1 MGGPAERRFL
11 RDSCRRSDLDSV
23 LEISS
28 LVDNLRSPLSVR
40 IPDCPICQ
48 GTADGLCAPRHVEAW
63 SDLTASEQF
72 AMLAQ
77 LGEALSNGA
86 RGFTLA
92 VDQGHLR
99 LCLPAQSAQ
108 PYRLTTGGDD
118 PLLPLLA
125 QRIDAADKVDLAI
138 AFAMESGVQVITPW
152 FRDLIDRGG
161 RLRIVVG
168 DYLDVTEPAAL
179 SQLSDIEG
187 AQVRVFETGS
197 GSFHPKAWLF
207 RAENTLGSAIVG
219 SSNLSRAALTSG
231 VEWNLHSENATDVV
245 ATAFDQ
251 LWAHPQ
257 VRQLTSDWISSYS
270 QRRRSTPLTSLA
282 KAIVDSEPPDPP
294 PLPHPIQQVALKALQ
309 ETRRTGHRAGL
320 VVLATGLGK
329 TWLAAFDSL
338 PFARVLFVA
347 HRDEI
352 LAQAM
357 ASFRR
362 IRPDARFGRFD
373 GNDKDED
380 AEILFASI
388 QTLGRVG
395 HLRRFA
401 PDAFDYIVVDEF
413 HHASAA
419 SYRGLLDHFTPRFLL
434 GLTATPDRSDGADL
448 LTLCGDNLVYHC
460 DLFDGIEAN
469 LLSPFRYLGVADE
482 VDYSQIPWRSTQFD
496 PTALEAALATEA
508 RAANALDQFKR
519 HRDGP
524 AIGFCCS
531 VRHAEFMADYFREQ
545 GFRAV
550 AVHSGPGS
558 APRTTSLEQLGQGEI
573 DILFAVDMFNEGV
586 DVPKIGTVMMLR
598 PTESVILW
606 LQQLGRGLRRVEGKV
621 LRVIDYIGNHRI
633 FLTKLR
639 ALLEAGPGDR
649 SLAQKLDQVINGAL
663 QLPPGCSVTY
673 DLKVIEI
680 LRDLLRQKSGIEEM
694 EGQYRDF
701 RLRNGQRPTAT
712 EIARMGFDPTK
723 SGHGSWFDFV
733 RDMGDPVDARAV
745 TSVGDLLRQLER
757 DRTLTLEALNAII
770 SLASGGPAPEEGLAF
785 WAFNSLLRRE
795 GERLYLS
802 RPDPG
807 GVGAKMAAELAEW
820 RASVQI
826 EKQVDEPPTPYA
838 GAGPQLWREYMREEI
853 PPLFGST
860 FSPGN
865 WNSGIVRLDNDLILL
880 TTLKKGG
887 LTTGNHYEDHFL
899 GADRM
904 QWQSQTQ
911 TRQDSHIGRM
921 ITGNAPGARIHLFVR
936 NGKLRNGKGAPFL
949 YCGRP
954 AFEGWEGEG
963 PITVTWRLSEAVPAH
978 LRASF
983 GIKGPQS

>member
-1 MGGPAERRFL
+1 MLAHLSEA
-11 RDSCRRSDLDSV
+11 
-23 LEISS
+23 
-28 LVDNLRSPLSVR
+28 LRS
-40 IPDCPICQ
+40 
-48 GTADGLCAPRHVEAW
+48 
-63 SDLTASEQF
+63 
-72 AMLAQ
+72 
-77 LGEALSNGA
+77 GA
-86 RGFTLA
+86 RGFVLA
-92 VDQGHLR
+92 VDHGHLR
-99 LCLPAQSAQ
+99 FRLTTQSTQ
-108 PYRLTTGGDD
+108 RDRLTTGGDD

-125 QRIDAADKVDLAI
+125 QRIDAADKVDLVV

-161 RLRIVVG
+161 QLRIVVG
-168 DYLDVTEPAAL
+168 DYMDVTEPAAL
-179 SQLSDIEG
+179 SLLSDIEG

-207 RAENTLGSAIVG
+207 RAENTTGAAIVG
-219 SSNLSRAALTSG
+219 SSNLSRTALTSG

-257 VRQLTSDWISSYS
+257 TRQLTADWISSYS
-270 QRRRSTPLTSLA
+270 HRRRSTPLTGLA
-282 KAIVDSEPPDPP
+282 QAIVDSEPPAPP
-294 PLPHPIQQVALKALQ
+294 PHPHQIQLAALRALQ

-357 ASFRR
+357 AAFRR
-362 IRPDARFGRFD
+362 IRPEARFGRFD
-373 GNDKDED
+373 GNEKDED

-388 QTLGRVG
+388 QTIGRVG

-401 PDAFDYIVVDEF
+401 PDAFDYVVVDEF

-419 SYRGLLDHFTPRFLL
+419 SYRGVLDHFTPRFLL

-460 DLFDGIEAN
+460 DLFDGIEAG
-469 LLSPFRYLGVADE
+469 LLSPFRYLGVADD
-482 VDYSQIPWRSTQFD
+482 VDYAQIPWRSTQFD
-496 PTALEAALATEA
+496 PTALEAALATEG

-531 VRHAEFMADYFREQ
+531 VRHAEFMADYFRRQ

-550 AVHSGPGS
+550 AVHSGPES
-558 APRTTSLEQLGQGEI
+558 APRSTSLEQLGRGEI

-649 SLAQKLDQVINGAL
+649 SLAQKLDQVVNGAL
-663 QLPPGCSVTY
+663 QLPPGCSVIY
-673 DLKVIEI
+673 DLTVIEI
-680 LRDLLRQKSGIEEM
+680 LRDLLRPKSGMEEM

-701 RLRNGQRPTAT
+701 RLRNGKRPTAT
-712 EIARMGFDPTK
+712 EIARMGFDPSK
-723 SGHGSWFDFV
+723 SGHGGWFDFV
-733 RDMGDPVDARAV
+733 RDMGDPVDARAIA
-745 TSVGDLLRQLER
+745 SVGDLLRQIER
-757 DRTLTLEALNAII
+757 DRTLTPEAIRALQ
-770 SLASGGPAPEEGLAF
+770 SLRHNRPVSEEGLAF
-785 WAFNSLLRRE
+785 WAFSPLVRKE
-795 GERLYLS
+795 GERLSLT
-802 RPDPG
+802 RPDPE
-807 GVGAKMAAELAEW
+807 GAGAEMVVELADW
-820 RASVQI
+820 RAGASTAGGLG
-826 EKQVDEPPTPYA
+826 EPA
-838 GAGPQLWREYMREEI
+838 AAFSGAGPQLWREYMREEI

-865 WNSGIVRLDNDLILL
+865 WNSGIVRLDHDLILL
-880 TTLKKGG
+880 TTLKKGS

-899 GADRM
+899 GPDRM

-911 TRQDSHIGRM
+911 TRRDSHIGRM
-921 ITGNAPGARIHLFVR
+921 IAGTAPGARVHLFVR

-954 AFEGWEGEG
+954 NFEGWEGER
-963 PITVTWRLSEAVPAH
+963 PITVTWRLLEAVPAH
-978 LRASF
+978 LRASL
-983 GIKGPQS
+983 GIKGDRL

>member
-1 MGGPAERRFL
+1 M
-11 RDSCRRSDLDSV
+11 
-23 LEISS
+23 SS
-28 LVDNLRSPLSVR
+28 R

-48 GTADGLCAPRHVEAW
+48 GTAEGLCAPRHVAAW

-72 AMLAQ
+72 TMLAH
-77 LGEALSNGA
+77 LGDALVNGA

-92 VDQGHLR
+92 VDHGHLHLR
-99 LCLPAQSAQ
+99 LTSKSTQ
-108 PYRLTTGGDD
+108 PDRLTTGGDD
-118 PLLPLLA
+118 PLLPLIA
-125 QRIDAADKVDLAI
+125 HRIDTADKVDLAV
-138 AFAMESGVQVITPW
+138 AFAMDSGVQLMTPW
-152 FRDLIDRGG
+152 FQDLIDRGG
-161 RLRIVVG
+161 QLRIVVG
-168 DYLDVTEPAAL
+168 DYMDVTEPAAL
-179 SQLSDIEG
+179 SRLSDIEG

-207 RAENTLGSAIVG
+207 RAENHTGAAIVG
-219 SSNLSRAALTSG
+219 SSNLSRTALTSG
-231 VEWNLHSENATDVV
+231 VEWNLNSENATEVV
-245 ATAFDQ
+245 ASAFDQ
-251 LWAHPQ
+251 LWTHPQ
-257 VRQLTSDWISSYS
+257 TRQLTADWITGYA
-270 QRRRSTPLTSLA
+270 QRRRSAPLTDLA
-282 KAIVDSEPPDPP
+282 QRIVADEPPAPP
-294 PLPHPIQQVALKALQ
+294 PLPHRIQQAALRALQ

-338 PFARVLFVA
+338 QFGRVLFVA

-352 LAQAM
+352 LTQAM

-380 AEILFASI
+380 ADILFASI

-401 PDAFDYIVVDEF
+401 PDAFDYVVVDEF

-460 DLFDGIEAN
+460 DLFDGIEAG
-469 LLSPFRYLGVADE
+469 LLSPFRYLGVPDE
-482 VDYSQIPWRSTQFD
+482 VDYAQIPWRSNQFD

-508 RAANALDQFKR
+508 RAANALEQFR
-519 HRDGP
+519 QHRDGP

-531 VRHAEFMADYFREQ
+531 VRHAEFMADYFRRQ
-545 GFRAV
+545 GYRAV

-558 APRTTSLEQLGQGEI
+558 APRTTSLAQLGRSEL

-663 QLPPGCSVTY
+663 QLPPGCGVTY

-680 LRDLLRQKSGIEEM
+680 LRDLLRPKSGMEDM

-712 EIARMGFDPTK
+712 EIARMGFDPSK
-723 SGHGSWFDFV
+723 SGHGGWFDFV
-733 RDMGDPVDARAV
+733 RDLGDPVDARAV

-757 DRTLTLEALNAII
+757 DRTLTPDALSALQ
-770 SLASGGPAPEEGLAF
+770 SLRHGGPASHEGMAF
-785 WAFNSLLRRE
+785 WAFNPLLRRE
-795 GERLYLS
+795 GDRLSLT
-802 RPDPG
+802 RPDPD
-807 GVGAKMAAELAEW
+807 GVAAAMIVELADW
-820 RASVQI
+820 RATASATRGL
-826 EKQVDEPPTPYA
+826 EEPPA
-838 GAGPQLWREYMREEI
+838 AFSGAGPQLWREYMREDI
-853 PPLFGST
+853 PPLFGAV

-865 WNSGIVRLDNDLILL
+865 WNSGIVRLDDDLVLL
-880 TTLKKGG
+880 TTLKKGS

-899 GADRM
+899 GPDQM

-911 TRQDSHIGRM
+911 TRRDSQIGRM
-921 ITGNAPGARIHLFVR
+921 IAGTAPGARVHLFVR

-954 AFEGWEGEG
+954 VFESWTGEK
-963 PITVTWRLSEAVPAH
+963 PITVTWRLQEPVPAH
-978 LRASF
+978 LRASL
-983 GIKGPQS
+983 GIR